1 MQRARKGQSHV
12 FYLNEGRLL
21 IHTSVSPAQITSL
34 EPATGEVLWQGA
46 VSDIDSSVERARLAW
61 PRWAM
66 LPQSDRVEFCRRLT
80 RDLRRMGEDLVHL
93 LARETG
99 MPLWEAHAETDAA
112 IARVEI
118 VVRAHAERCAQRKLD
133 NGRNGMMATR
143 HKPHGVLGVIS
154 PFAQPLLTP
163 LTQIFPA
170 LIAGNTVL
178 FKPSDKAVAVGEAI
192 VQAAARMGVPDG
204 VLQLV
209 VGGAEQ
215 GQALAL
221 HEGLDGLLF
230 AGSAS
235 VGLGFARAYAN
246 RPDRLLRLELGGN
259 NPLVVW
265 DTPMIADAA
274 ALVVQSAFQHG
285 GQRNTSARRL
295 IVKEE
300 MAEPLLTAVKHW
312 ADLMICGA
320 PFDDPV
326 PYMGP
331 LSDMAAADG
340 LTQSFIWLMS
350 NGARPIR
357 HPTRPHANLPFLTP
371 GIIDVTPMA
380 QRPDVELFG
389 PLLQVV
395 RVRDFDEAVAVANET
410 QYGLCAAL
418 VGGTPEHYSQ
428 FWAQSRAGLVHWN
441 RPTTVDLPAAP
452 MGGVGLS
459 GNLRPG
465 GAYASDSCAFPV
477 TSAEVEQPRAV
488 LGAGFMMEEV
498 EGI

>member
-1 MQRARKGQSHV
+1 MHRAIKGQSREP
-12 FYLNEGRLL
+12 YLNEGPIL
-21 IHTSVSPAQITSL
+21 IHASVSPAQITSL
-34 EPATGEVLWQGA
+34 EPATGEVLWRGA
-46 VSDIDSSVERARLAW
+46 VSDIDSAVEQARIAW

-80 RDLRRMGEDLVHL
+80 RDLRRMGEELVHL

-112 IARVEI
+112 IARIEI
-118 VVRAHAERCAQRKLD
+118 VVRNHAERCAQRKLD
-133 NGRNGMMATR
+133 AGRNGMVATR

-154 PFAQPLLTP
+154 PFSQPLITP

-170 LIAGNTVL
+170 LIAGNAVL
-178 FKPSDKAVAVGEAI
+178 FKPSDKAVAVGEVI
-192 VQAAARMGVPDG
+192 VQAAARMGLPDG

-221 HEGLDGLLF
+221 HEGIDGLIF
-230 AGSAS
+230 AGSAP
-235 VGLGFARAYAN
+235 VGLALARKYAA
-246 RPDRLLRLELGGN
+246 RPDRMLRLEMGGN

-265 DTPMIADAA
+265 DTPLIGDAA
-274 ALVVQSAFQHG
+274 ALVVQSAFQSA
-285 GQRNTSARRL
+285 GQRCTSARRL
-295 IVKEE
+295 IVKDSL
-300 MAEPLLTAVKHW
+300 AEPLLAAVKQL
-312 ADLMICGA
+312 ADRVICGA

-326 PYMGP
+326 PYIGP

-350 NGARPIR
+350 HGGRPIR
-357 HPTRPHANLPFLTP
+357 HPTRPFPDLPFLTP
-371 GIIDVTPMA
+371 GIIDVTA
-380 QRPDVELFG
+380 LGQRPDVELFG

-395 RVRDFDEAVAVANET
+395 RVSEFDEAIAVANET

-418 VGGTPEHYSQ
+418 VGGTPDHYSQ
-428 FWAQSRAGLVHWN
+428 FWAHSRAGLVHWN

-488 LGAGFMMEEV
+488 LGAGFMMEDV